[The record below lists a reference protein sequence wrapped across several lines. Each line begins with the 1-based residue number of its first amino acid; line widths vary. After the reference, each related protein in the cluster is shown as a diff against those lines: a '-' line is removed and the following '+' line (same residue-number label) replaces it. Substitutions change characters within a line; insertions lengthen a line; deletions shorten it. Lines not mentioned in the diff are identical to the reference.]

1 MAFFIYLRHSLCKPV
16 YMKHLYLV
24 LFLLVC
30 TLGFSQE
37 NINGS
42 MEIEGFKLYPNPVT
56 QGKVFIETKNNGP
69 KKILVFDVLGT
80 QVLETT
86 ILGKELN
93 LSTLV
98 KGMYILRVFE
108 SNKVATRKLI
118 VK

>member
-30 TLGFSQE
+30 
-37 NINGS
+37 
-42 MEIEGFKLYPNPVT
+42 
-56 QGKVFIETKNNGP
+56 
-69 KKILVFDVLGT
+69 T